1 MIFFTGGTLGHIVP
15 CVTLIKEIKKRY
27 KNIYVMVVATN
38 KDKEYEILKAKEIN
52 ELVFLD
58 CYKLSC
64 NITSQLKNLKTY
76 KSNLNKQ

>member
-38 KDKEYEILKAKEIN
+38 KDKEYEILKEKVLKVMNDEAGEPLN
-52 ELVFLD
+52 EDDLMAPIAFPED
-58 CYKLSC
+58 EEDK
-64 NITSQLKNLKTY
+64 
-76 KSNLNKQ
+76 